1 MKKLT
6 IDIGNTN
13 TLFCFFSFDKVIS
26 TERLVTKEISE
37 SSLVRII
44 NKKKENFFNK
54 ENTCIIISSVVPTIE
69 KILTNFLKKKS
80 LNFFFLR
87 NFVSKFKLKTKI
99 RNKQEIGDDRI
110 VNMLY
115 AKKKI

>member
-1 MKKLT
+1 M
-6 IDIGNTN
+6 
-13 TLFCFFSFDKVIS
+13 FFSFDKVIS

-44 NKKKENFFNK
+44 KKKREFFNK
-54 ENTCIIISSVVPTIE
+54 ENTCIIISCVVPSIE
-69 KILTNFLKKKS
+69 KIFINFLKKKS

-99 RNKQEIGDDRI
+99 RNKQ
-110 VNMLY
+110 
-115 AKKKI
+115 